1 MKKLLKV
8 ASILDN
14 SGDYIL
20 SDKLFKIA
28 QEKLFEN
35 YKTFDFTDEFI
46 NKPTKKFIT
55 NPIKDYI
62 LKPVD
67 QGIDY
72 TMEGTKKLTD
82 TVDKYTV
89 QPALKATK
97 FVDQKAK
104 DIAKTPQKIKEKLN
118 PPKDTDTFLSVKME
132 GTQIFKDY
140 KTNILKYKELVG
152 KNELLDAD
160 NFLDDVINSDVL
172 TANQKTA
179 FKAQAERIKNY
190 YAVDDREAADEP
202 LYTQDYIAKL
212 LKKYKISLEDIKKEN
227 LSLNHFEKRW
237 DKMLADLPA
246 PENLS
251 QRNFLKQT
259 LDILKAH
266 YGNSV

>member
-14 SGDYIL
+14 SGNYIL

-67 QGIDY
+67 RGIDY

-97 FVDQKAK
+97 YVDQKPK
-104 DIAKTPQKIKEKLN
+104 KLQ
-118 PPKDTDTFLSVKME
+118 M
-132 GTQIFKDY
+132 
-140 KTNILKYKELVG
+140 
-152 KNELLDAD
+152 
-160 NFLDDVINSDVL
+160 
-172 TANQKTA
+172 
-179 FKAQAERIKNY
+179 
-190 YAVDDREAADEP
+190 
-202 LYTQDYIAKL
+202 L
-212 LKKYKISLEDIKKEN
+212 LKK
-227 LSLNHFEKRW
+227 
-237 DKMLADLPA
+237 
-246 PENLS
+246 
-251 QRNFLKQT
+251 
-259 LDILKAH
+259 
-266 YGNSV
+266 